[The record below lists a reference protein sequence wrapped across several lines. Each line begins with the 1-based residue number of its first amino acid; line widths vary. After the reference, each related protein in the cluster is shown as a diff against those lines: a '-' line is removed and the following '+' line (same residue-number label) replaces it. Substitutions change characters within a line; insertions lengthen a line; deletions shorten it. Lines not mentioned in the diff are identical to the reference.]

1 MAALRL
7 AACGTHLT
15 CIKLFPMEMTHVQ
28 VVVTLDES
36 IKVTSEVLSA
46 EELTTLEVQSKRVPV
61 RLCFPISTRDTT
73 GELDPPH
80 LCFPELSGGK
90 EWGQRRAA
98 VADIFSLLVAAHL

>member
-1 MAALRL
+1 
-7 AACGTHLT
+7 
-15 CIKLFPMEMTHVQ
+15 MEMTHVQ

-73 GELDPPH
+73 GELDSPH
-80 LCFPELSGGK
+80 LCFLSFREARNGGNAELP
-90 EWGQRRAA
+90 
-98 VADIFSLLVAAHL
+98 